1 MTDAEDWIHVPYEM
15 IADATLLALLEEACT
30 RDGTEL
36 TDASLKVEELRQGLR
51 RGHLELRY
59 FPESNQC
66 ALMWSRPLT

>member
-36 TDASLKVEELRQGLR
+36 TDASLKVEELRQG
-51 RGHLELRY
+51 
-59 FPESNQC
+59 C
-66 ALMWSRPLT
+66 A